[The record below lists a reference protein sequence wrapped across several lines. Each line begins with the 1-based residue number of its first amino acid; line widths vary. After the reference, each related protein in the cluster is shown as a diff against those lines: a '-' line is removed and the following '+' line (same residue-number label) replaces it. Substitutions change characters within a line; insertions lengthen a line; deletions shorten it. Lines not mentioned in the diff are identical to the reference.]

1 MNLKHEIM
9 KKKAI
14 ILSIILA
21 FCYSFVWAQSATYRQ
36 VNEEGISNL
45 VFANQSISKGEESK
59 FTLKETFDADETIY
73 ARAYFPQA
81 ISSYGLAS
89 NEKIIVVA
97 YIDGKQ
103 VDRVYIT
110 PKPEWDQMLV
120 YVMNTGDD
128 DFSRLANEL
137 YYIDSGTHTLTISV
151 GLQRYGYMET
161 VIKDDGTITKHK
173 VDKVVVISQ
182 SDIEIN
188 VE

>member
-1 MNLKHEIM
+1 M
-9 KKKAI
+9 KKRIFI
-14 ILSIILA
+14 ILSLICFGIVG
-21 FCYSFVWAQSATYRQ
+21 SFAQSSTFKKI
-36 VNEEGISNL
+36 NDDGIANL
-45 VFANQSISKGEESK
+45 IFANKSISKGEEN
-59 FTLKETFDADETIY
+59 TYNLKAEFSADETIY
-73 ARAYFPQA
+73 ARAYFPQE
-81 ISSYGLAS
+81 ISTYGLAA

-97 YIDGKQ
+97 YVDGKQ

-110 PKPEWDQMLV
+110 PKPEWDQMQV

-128 DFSRLANEL
+128 DFSRLASEL
-137 YYIDSGTHTLTISV
+137 YYMDSGTHTLTISV

-161 VIKDDGTITKHK
+161 VVKDDGTITKQK